1 MQNLP
6 VTVCLPGKLD
16 EIGHGHRPDY
26 TGKTVAV
33 IGGGNVA
40 MDAARSAL
48 RCGAKDVR
56 IVYRRRQED
65 MTALDTEIES
75 AVMEGIELMLL
86 QAPKSIEKTVVLSG
100 FRCFYTTV

>member
-1 MQNLP
+1 MMP
-6 VTVCLPGKLD
+6 CLLRSVAQKGKKLRLENIDANNVFSAVEMLD

-56 IVYRRRQED
+56 IIYRRRQED
-65 MTALDTEIES
+65 MTALDTRLNPRY
-75 AVMEGIELMLL
+75 G
-86 QAPKSIEKTVVLSG
+86 
-100 FRCFYTTV
+100 RN